1 MVWLCSWQPP
11 SRRYPSRRLWSRR
24 CLSTWCSSW
33 SFRCSSFSPPS
44 RCGCPGC
51 LTLSNPPESRL
62 VLVERLEEGVA
73 KLTLNNPPLNLV
85 TLEMTRQLIEALQE
99 LERDEAVRAIVV
111 TGAGDKAFCA
121 GSDVKEFA
129 AVRDR
134 VVEKKLARENEAF
147 SGFETL
153 SRPVIA
159 AIEGLAYGGGC
170 EISMACDLRIAG
182 EGAKFALPEVRL
194 GVVPGSGGLFRLPE
208 LVGPAR
214 AMQLMYLGE
223 PIDAREA
230 ERLGLINEVVPDGEA
245 LPRALDLARSISRRP
260 KEAVLAIKRGV
271 RESLHS
277 SREDSVR
284 LTLKL
289 SDHAFRTEDCAEGI
303 RAFFEKREPR
313 FEGAPETG
321 HEV

>member
-1 MVWLCSWQPP
+1 LADRS
-11 SRRYPSRRLWSRR
+11 
-24 CLSTWCSSW
+24 
-33 SFRCSSFSPPS
+33 
-44 RCGCPGC
+44 
-51 LTLSNPPESRL
+51 
-62 VLVERLEEGVA
+62 VLVERLEDGVA
-73 KLTLNNPPLNLV
+73 MLTLHNPPLNLV
-85 TLEMTRQLIEALQE
+85 TLGMTEQLLEALEE
-99 LERDEAVRAIVV
+99 LEAEDAVRAVVV
-111 TGAGDKAFCA
+111 TGAGDRAFCA

-129 AVRDR
+129 DVRDR

-147 SGFETL
+147 GRFESL
-153 SRPVIA
+153 SKPIVA

-170 EISMACDLRIAG
+170 EISMACDLRITG

-194 GVVPGSGGLFRLPE
+194 GVMPGSGGLFRLPE

-245 LPRALDLARSISRRP
+245 LPRALDVARSISRRP
-260 KEAVLAIKRGV
+260 KEAVAAIKRGV

-277 SREDSVR
+277 SREESVR
-284 LTLKL
+284 LTLEL
-289 SDHAFRTEDCAEGI
+289 SDHVFKSEDCAEGI

-313 FEGAPETG
+313 FAGAPGIGDET
-321 HEV
+321 EV

>member
-1 MVWLCSWQPP
+1 LADRP
-11 SRRYPSRRLWSRR
+11 
-24 CLSTWCSSW
+24 
-33 SFRCSSFSPPS
+33 
-44 RCGCPGC
+44 
-51 LTLSNPPESRL
+51 
-62 VLVERLEEGVA
+62 VLVERLEDGVA

-85 TLEMTRQLIEALQE
+85 TLGMTEQLLEALEE
-99 LERDEAVRAIVV
+99 LEAEDAVRAVVV
-111 TGAGDKAFCA
+111 TGAGDRAFCA

-129 AVRDR
+129 DVRDR

-147 SGFETL
+147 GRFESL
-153 SRPVIA
+153 SKPIVA

-170 EISMACDLRIAG
+170 EISMACDLRITG

-230 ERLGLINEVVPDGEA
+230 ERLGLLNEVVPDGEA
-245 LPRALDLARSISRRP
+245 LPRALYVARSISRLP
-260 KEAVLAIKRGV
+260 KEAVAAIKRGV

-277 SREDSVR
+277 SREESVR
-284 LTLKL
+284 LTLEL
-289 SDHAFRTEDCAEGI
+289 SDHVFKSEDCAEGI

-313 FEGAPETG
+313 FAGAPGIGDEA
-321 HEV
+321 EV

>member
-1 MVWLCSWQPP
+1 LADRP
-11 SRRYPSRRLWSRR
+11 
-24 CLSTWCSSW
+24 
-33 SFRCSSFSPPS
+33 
-44 RCGCPGC
+44 
-51 LTLSNPPESRL
+51 
-62 VLVERLEEGVA
+62 VLVERLEDGVA
-73 KLTLNNPPLNLV
+73 KLTLHNPPLNLV
-85 TLEMTRQLIEALQE
+85 TLGMTEQLLEALEE
-99 LERDEAVRAIVV
+99 LKAEDAVRAVVV
-111 TGAGDKAFCA
+111 TGAGDRAFCA

-129 AVRDR
+129 DVRDR

-147 SGFETL
+147 GRFESL
-153 SRPVIA
+153 SKPIVA

-170 EISMACDLRIAG
+170 EISMACDLRITG

-245 LPRALDLARSISRRP
+245 LPRALDVARSISRRP
-260 KEAVLAIKRGV
+260 KEAVAAIKRGV

-277 SREDSVR
+277 SREESVR
-284 LTLKL
+284 LTLEL
-289 SDHAFRTEDCAEGI
+289 SDHVFKSEDCAEGI

-313 FEGAPETG
+313 FAGAPGTG
-321 HEV
+321 DEV

>member
-1 MVWLCSWQPP
+1 LADRS
-11 SRRYPSRRLWSRR
+11 
-24 CLSTWCSSW
+24 
-33 SFRCSSFSPPS
+33 
-44 RCGCPGC
+44 
-51 LTLSNPPESRL
+51 
-62 VLVERLEEGVA
+62 VLVERLEDGVA
-73 KLTLNNPPLNLV
+73 MLTLHNPPLNLV
-85 TLEMTRQLIEALQE
+85 TLGMTEQLLEALEE
-99 LERDEAVRAIVV
+99 LEAEDAVRAVVV
-111 TGAGDKAFCA
+111 TGAGDRAFCA

-129 AVRDR
+129 DVRDR

-147 SGFETL
+147 GRFESL
-153 SRPVIA
+153 SKPIVA

-170 EISMACDLRIAG
+170 EISMACDLRITG

-245 LPRALDLARSISRRP
+245 LPRALDVARSISRRP
-260 KEAVLAIKRGV
+260 KEAVAAIKRGV

-277 SREDSVR
+277 SREESVR
-284 LTLKL
+284 LTLEL
-289 SDHAFRTEDCAEGI
+289 SDHVFKSEDCAEGI

-313 FEGAPETG
+313 FAGAPGIGDEA
-321 HEV
+321 EV

>member
-1 MVWLCSWQPP
+1 LCS
-11 SRRYPSRRLWSRR
+11 
-24 CLSTWCSSW
+24 TAE
-33 SFRCSSFSPPS
+33 
-44 RCGCPGC
+44 G
-51 LTLSNPPESRL
+51 RL
-62 VLVERLEEGVA
+62 VLVGRLAGGVA

-85 TLEMTRQLIEALQE
+85 TLEMTEQMIEALE
-99 LERDEAVRAIVV
+99 EVEGDGAVRAVVV
-111 TGAGDKAFCA
+111 TGAGDRAFCA
-121 GSDVKEFA
+121 GSDVGEFA
-129 AVRDR
+129 DVRDR
-134 VVEKKLARENEAF
+134 VVDKKLARENEAF
-147 SGFETL
+147 GKFESL
-153 SRPVIA
+153 SKPTVA

-170 EISMACDLRIAG
+170 EISMTCDLRITG

-214 AMQLMYLGE
+214 AMKFMYLGA

-230 ERLGLINEVVPDGEA
+230 ERIGLVNEVVPDGET
-245 LPRALDLARSISRRP
+245 LSRALDVARSISRQP
-260 KEAVLAIKRGV
+260 KEAVAAIKRGV

-284 LTLKL
+284 MTLEL
-289 SDHAFRTEDCAEGI
+289 SDHLFKTEDCAEGI

-321 HEV
+321 DEVEV